1 MTDSQIVDAWL
12 ALDVKMPNLIET
24 EAQYKERVQGS
35 KDSKLSTKSKTLKL
49 NNGSTIYV
57 SNQFNPER
65 ISDFVTKVNSSDLGI
80 RLAKID

>member
-1 MTDSQIVDAWL
+1 MIDSQIVDAWL